1 MQERDLRKRTMR
13 VLLSKVAG
21 AGLAISLCA
30 CASAQMSLTSAVD
43 LAVRSSPKVR
53 AAQADIDKA
62 RAALA
67 QAHDAY
73 IPSISADLGYGNGI
87 GPPSGLPTVFSLS
100 SQSLLFNF
108 SQQDNVRA
116 ASSGLKA
123 ATFAMEETRNQ
134 IAEDV
139 AITYLDLDNAQQ
151 RQAAMA
157 QEYEIATRLT
167 GIVQDRLAAGQ
178 DTQLESLRAQRTVL
192 LLRQEKRHTESEIAT
207 LSDHLSRLVGLPGNS
222 LTAISVSIPA
232 MPAISTFTDNGPDS
246 AGIQSAFSNAKSKQQ
261 LAFGESRYRFRPQLS
276 LGANYSYLDT
286 SEHDFL
292 TYYPAF
298 KGKSNNDA
306 SLYIQIHV
314 PIFDQGHDDHAR
326 EAEAEARRARFEA
339 ENQRN
344 QFLEGRLK
352 LRRSL
357 DELSDSYALAQI
369 DREIAQQQLDTIL
382 VQLNA
387 NAGDPNKPQMTPK
400 DEQNARLQERQKF
413 VDLLDT
419 QVQLSRAQINLMR
432 QTGQLDGWLKSLPS
446 QPANAA
452 LTPVPR

>member
-1 MQERDLRKRTMR
+1 MR
-13 VLLSKVAG
+13 GLWSKAAG
-21 AGLAISLCA
+21 AGLAMSLCA
-30 CASAQMSLTSAVD
+30 GASAQMSLTSAVD
-43 LAVRSSPKVR
+43 LALRSSPKVQ
-53 AAQADIDKA
+53 AAQADVDKA
-62 RAALA
+62 HAALA

-73 IPSISADLGYGNGI
+73 IPSIVADGGYGNGL

-116 ASSGLKA
+116 AASGLQA
-123 ATFAMEETRNQ
+123 ANLTVKEVRNQ

-151 RQAAMA
+151 RQAAMN
-157 QEYEIATRLT
+157 QEYEIATHLV
-167 GIVQDRLAAGQ
+167 GIVQDRLAVGQ

-192 LLRQEKRHTESEIAT
+192 LIRQEKRHTDNEIAT
-207 LSDHLSRLVGLPGNS
+207 LSDHLSRLVGLPGTQ

-232 MPAISTFTDNGPDS
+232 MPAIGTFTDNGPDS
-246 AGIQSAFSNAKSKQQ
+246 FGIQSAFLNAKSKQEV
-261 LAFGESRYRFRPQLS
+261 AFGESRYRFRPQLS

-292 TYYPAF
+292 TYYPTF
-298 KGKSNNDA
+298 KGKSSNDA
-306 SLYIQIHV
+306 SVYIQIQV
-314 PIFDQGHDDHAR
+314 PIFDRAHDDHAR
-326 EAEAEARRARFEA
+326 ESEAEARRARFEA

-357 DELSDSYALAQI
+357 DELSDSYALAGI
-369 DREIAQQQLDTIL
+369 DRDIAQEQLDSTL
-382 VQLNA
+382 VQLRA
-387 NAGDPNKPQMTPK
+387 NAGDPNKPQLTPK

-413 VDLLDT
+413 IDLLDT

-432 QTGQLDGWLKSLPS
+432 QTGQLDGWLKTVPS
-446 QPANAA
+446 PPPSAT
-452 LTPVPR
+452 LTPAPR

>member
-1 MQERDLRKRTMR
+1 MR
-13 VLLSKVAG
+13 GLWSKAAV
-21 AGLAISLCA
+21 AGLAMGLCA
-30 CASAQMSLTSAVD
+30 CASAQMSLASAVD
-43 LAVRSSPKVR
+43 LALRSSPKVR
-53 AAQADIDKA
+53 AAQASVDKA
-62 RAALA
+62 RASLA
-67 QAHDAY
+67 QVHDAY
-73 IPSISADLGYGNGI
+73 IPSISADLGYGEGI

-116 ASSGLKA
+116 AAAGVQA
-123 ATFAMEETRNQ
+123 ATLAMQETRNQ

-151 RQAAMA
+151 RQKVTG
-157 QEYEIATRLT
+157 QEYEIATHLA

-178 DTQLESLRAQRTVL
+178 DTQLESLRAQRTVVL
-192 LLRQEKRHTESEIAT
+192 IRQEKHHTDDEIAT
-207 LSDHLSRLVGLPGNS
+207 LSGHLSRLVGLPES
-222 LTAISVSIPA
+222 QLTTVSVSIPA
-232 MPAISTFTDNGPDS
+232 MPAISTFNDNAPDS
-246 AGIQSAFSNAKSKQQ
+246 FGIQAAFSNAKSKQEV
-261 LAFGESRYRFRPQLS
+261 AFGASRFRFRPQLS

-286 SEHDFL
+286 REHDFL

-298 KGKSNNDA
+298 NGKSSNDA
-306 SLYIQIHV
+306 SIYIQLHL
-314 PIFDQGHDDHAR
+314 PIFDMGHEDHAR
-326 EAEAEARRARFEA
+326 EAEAEARHARLEA
-339 ENQRN
+339 EDQRN

-357 DELSDSYALAQI
+357 DELSDSYALAEI
-369 DREIAQQQLDTIL
+369 DREIAQQQLDAVL

-419 QVQLSRAQINLMR
+419 RGQLGRAQINLMR
-432 QTGQLDGWLKSLPS
+432 QTGQLDSWLKTAITPS
-446 QPANAA
+446 
-452 LTPVPR
+452 PR

>member
-1 MQERDLRKRTMR
+1 MLW
-13 VLLSKVAG
+13 SKAAG
-21 AGLAISLCA
+21 AGLAMSLCA
-30 CASAQMSLTSAVD
+30 CASAQISLASAVD
-43 LAVRSSPKVR
+43 LALRNSPKVR
-53 AAQADIDKA
+53 EAQANVDKA

-73 IPSISADLGYGNGI
+73 IPNITADGGYGQGV

-116 ASSGLKA
+116 AASGLQS
-123 ATFAMEETRNQ
+123 ATLSVAETRNQ
-134 IAEDV
+134 ITEDV

-151 RQAAMA
+151 RQAAMN
-157 QEYEIATRLT
+157 QEYEIATHLV

-178 DTQLESLRAQRTVL
+178 DTQMESLRAQRTVL
-192 LLRQEKRHTESEIAT
+192 LIRQERRHTENEIAT
-207 LSDHLSRLVGLPGNS
+207 LSDHLSRLIGLPGNP
-222 LTAISVSIPA
+222 LTAISASIPA
-232 MPAISTFTDNGPDS
+232 MPAVGTLTNSGPDS
-246 AGIQSAFSNAKSKQQ
+246 FGIQAAFASAKSKQEI
-261 LAFGESRYRFRPQLS
+261 AFGESRYRFRPQLS

-292 TYYPAF
+292 TYYPTF
-298 KGKSNNDA
+298 KGKSSNDA
-306 SLYIQIHV
+306 SIYIQLQF
-314 PIFDQGHDDHAR
+314 PIFDKGHDDHAR

-339 ENQRN
+339 EDQRN

-357 DELSDSYALAQI
+357 DELSDSYALAEI
-369 DREIAQQQLDTIL
+369 DREIAQQQLDAVL

-387 NAGDPNKPQMTPK
+387 SAGDPNKPQMTPK

-413 VDLLDT
+413 IDLLDT
-419 QVQLSRAQINLMR
+419 QAQLSRAQINLLR
-432 QTGQLDGWLKSLPS
+432 QTGQLDSWLKTAAS
-446 QPANAA
+446 QSSGATITAS
-452 LTPVPR
+452 PR